1 MESNVITEQPAP
13 ESSTIVEPR
22 QHNEN
27 PAQNAHKEPEDDN
40 SPEQVEKGKDKPE
53 SRMDTI
59 KRAMKDIEGKAE
71 EKTDTKVKADDAKV
85 EAKAETKDE
94 KAPAE
99 KQEARTETEVQK
111 PLKPSE
117 GRKIIE
123 APSRF
128 LPRAKE
134 LWNNVPHEVRAEW
147 QRAEQEREAEAAQ
160 YQESKQFAE
169 ELREYRD
176 LAKQNNTTIKQS
188 LDNYVAIERKFAED
202 PAQGFKAIMQ
212 NMGLNPPQAISHILR
227 AFNVTPQQL
236 AEHIQR
242 DPNYYTALNTQAQQR
257 PAPQQYQQPQQQ
269 SNPEVEAL
277 KQQVA
282 AMQAESVA
290 NAVIRPFAQEYP
302 EYYQHEPAI
311 AKVLESGIIDQI
323 HGPNLSPRDK
333 LEAALFMV
341 APHVG
346 RQQQNFQPSV
356 QEQEPTSTPAV
367 DLRGT
372 KSVKG
377 SPNPGTD
384 LSQRRKGKMSREDA
398 FNAAWS
404 ELGLR

>member
-1 MESNVITEQPAP
+1 MDSNVITEPLAP

-27 PAQNAHKEPEDDN
+27 PSANAHKEPDDA
-40 SPEQVEKGKDKPE
+40 PEAKVEKDKPE

-59 KRAMKDIEGKAE
+59 KRAMKDIEGKEPKDAKAE
-71 EKTDTKVKADDAKV
+71 VKADDG
-85 EAKAETKDE
+85 EAKAKNADE

-99 KQEARTETEVQK
+99 KQEARTETEVTK

-147 QRAEQEREAEAAQ
+147 QRSEQERDNEINQ
-160 YQESKQFAE
+160 YRESKQFAD
-169 ELREYRD
+169 ELTEYRE
-176 LAKQNNTTIKQS
+176 LAKQSNTTIKQS
-188 LDNYVAIERKFAED
+188 LDNYVKIERTFAED

-212 NMGLNPPQAISHILR
+212 NMQISPPQAISHILR

-242 DPNYYTALNTQAQQR
+242 DPNYYTALNTQQQR
-257 PAPQQYQQPQQQ
+257 APQQQNYQQPQKQTI
-269 SNPEVEAL
+269 PEVESL

-282 AMQAESVA
+282 QMQADRVA
-290 NAVIRPFAQEYP
+290 NDVIRPFANEYP

-346 RQQQNFQPSV
+346 RSAQSFQPSV
-356 QEQEPTSTPAV
+356 QEEEQSTSQPAV

-372 KSVKG
+372 KSIKG

-384 LSQRRKGKMSREDA
+384 VSQRKRGKMTREDA

>member
-1 MESNVITEQPAP
+1 MDSNVITEPAAP

-22 QHNEN
+22 QHDTN
-27 PAQNAHKEPEDDN
+27 PSQSAHKEQEDN
-40 SPEQVEKGKDKPE
+40 APEQKEEKAKPE

-59 KRAMKDIEGKAE
+59 KRAMKDIEDKAGKTE
-71 EKTDTKVKADDAKV
+71 VKADDG
-85 EAKAETKDE
+85 EAKAKNADE

-99 KQEARTETEVQK
+99 KQEARSETEAPK
-111 PLKPSE
+111 PKPSE

-147 QRAEQEREAEAAQ
+147 QRADQERETERAQ
-160 YQESKQFAE
+160 YQESQQFAD
-169 ELREYRD
+169 ELKEYRD
-176 LAKQNNTTIKQS
+176 LAKQSNTTIKQS
-188 LDNYVAIERKFAED
+188 LDNYVGIERKFAED
-202 PAQGFKAIMQ
+202 PAQGFRAIMS
-212 NMGLNPPQAISHILR
+212 NMGMSPPQAISHILR
-227 AFNVTPQQL
+227 AFNVTPEQL
-236 AEHIQR
+236 AQHMMQN
-242 DPNYYTALNTQAQQR
+242 PNTYTAL
-257 PAPQQYQQPQQQ
+257 APQQQRSQPQYQPQPQQQ
-269 SNPEVEAL
+269 QSSPQVQALEQRIQQMEAER
-277 KQQVA
+277 VTD
-282 AMQAESVA
+282 SI
-290 NAVIRPFAQEYP
+290 IRPFAQQYP
-302 EYYQHEPAI
+302 DYYQHEPAI
-311 AKVLESGIIDQI
+311 AQVLESGIIDKI

-346 RQQQNFQPSV
+346 RQQQSYQPPV
-356 QEQEPTSTPAV
+356 QEEAASTSPAV

-384 LSQRRKGKMSREDA
+384 VSQRKRGKMSREDA
-398 FNAAWS
+398 INAAWA